1 MRQIVYSLE
10 CDSGDPGEEIY
21 IVEVYEFISLCTNS
35 HTQIWAIQSAKESI
49 ETSMIIPGQISEMV
63 KEKTEQCF

>member
-1 MRQIVYSLE
+1 MRQMVYSLE
-10 CDSGDPGEEIY
+10 YDSGDPVEEIY
-21 IVEVYEFISLCTNS
+21 IVEVYEFISLCT

-49 ETSMIIPGQISEMV
+49 ETSMISPDQISEVV